1 MTCADLKNASL
12 HLTTLLFLR
21 IYPTACPTFFTSFL
35 SLLRTYP
42 STVTVPSHAPLNPQ
56 TTDLFLRLLHEVS
69 TEISD
74 AQLRLNK
81 PVVRLTR
88 DSELRDAV
96 READA
101 PKLAEALWEIVTE
114 SLDGI
119 DKVEN
124 GKVGLKG
131 KVARETAEM
140 VIRVVGDYVC
150 PSFRSSL
157 ANYRY

>member
-1 MTCADLKNASL
+1 M
-12 HLTTLLFLR
+12 
-21 IYPTACPTFFTSFL
+21 
-35 SLLRTYP
+35 
-42 STVTVPSHAPLNPQ
+42 
-56 TTDLFLRLLHEVS
+56 
-69 TEISD
+69 
-74 AQLRLNK
+74 NK

-124 GKVGLKG
+124 GKEIGRAHV
-131 KVARETAEM
+131 
-140 VIRVVGDYVC
+140 
-150 PSFRSSL
+150 
-157 ANYRY
+157 

>member
-1 MTCADLKNASL
+1 M
-12 HLTTLLFLR
+12 
-21 IYPTACPTFFTSFL
+21 
-35 SLLRTYP
+35 
-42 STVTVPSHAPLNPQ
+42 
-56 TTDLFLRLLHEVS
+56 
-69 TEISD
+69 
-74 AQLRLNK
+74 NK